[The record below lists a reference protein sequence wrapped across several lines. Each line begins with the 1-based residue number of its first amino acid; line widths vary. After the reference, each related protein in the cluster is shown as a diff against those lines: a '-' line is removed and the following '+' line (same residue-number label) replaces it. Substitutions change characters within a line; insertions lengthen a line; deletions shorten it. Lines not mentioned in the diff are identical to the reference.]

1 MEFLDSWLS
10 SSAVR
15 AFKLLGNTLGATGK
29 AGGGGEVTALNV
41 LLGDDRRSYG
51 KTAAHGWRIEKVKLI
66 SYHNGLS
73 DANISRRSRIRPPFL
88 RSVVQR

>member
-15 AFKLLGNTLGATGK
+15 AFKLLGNNLEATGK

-41 LLGDDRRSYG
+41 LLGDDGALMG
-51 KTAAHGWRIEKVKLI
+51 KRPLTAG
-66 SYHNGLS
+66 G
-73 DANISRRSRIRPPFL
+73 
-88 RSVVQR
+88 